1 MSGGDAAD
9 FKETDNCSRA
19 TGGFAPGGS
28 CTITVT
34 FTPSYSNFESAK
46 IVITDTANNS
56 PQTVYLSG
64 TGTVEQMGKQELT
77 ERPFTQRSELVRDAI
92 IGAEQG
98 IELEIQRT

>member
-19 TGGFAPGGS
+19 TGGFAPGTS

-46 IVITDTANNS
+46 IVFTDTANNS
-56 PQTVYLSG
+56 PQTVYLPG
-64 TGTVEQMGKQELT
+64 TGTVEQ
-77 ERPFTQRSELVRDAI
+77 
-92 IGAEQG
+92 
-98 IELEIQRT
+98 